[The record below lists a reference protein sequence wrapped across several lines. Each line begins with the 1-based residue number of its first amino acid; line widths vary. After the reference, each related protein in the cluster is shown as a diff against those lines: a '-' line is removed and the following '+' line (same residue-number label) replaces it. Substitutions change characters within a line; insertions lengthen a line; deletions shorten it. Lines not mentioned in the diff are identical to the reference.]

1 MNIASLLPVRP
12 VKKRWIALLVASV
25 LLHIL
30 FIRWADGRLRMPSAP
45 EPADPPMVTVQLQMA
60 PPPAAVPV
68 QPQPLPAPR
77 PKPRPAPA
85 APSPSIAPEPV
96 VPVEPEPV
104 PEPDL
109 AGSEAPG
116 TSVEQTVE
124 PLPPAVAAPP
134 SDSNKVS
141 PPPSAELKYDV
152 QALREGRTVYGSSK
166 IDWRLDGDRYTVSS
180 EASVLFFTV
189 LSAKS
194 EGSLDGYGL
203 APLLYSE
210 RRFRKAETNTHFNR
224 ERNTISFSA
233 STLSYPRKGGEQ
245 DRASVIWQ
253 FAGFCRAN
261 PKKITAGAVA
271 EIFVAGMRDAET
283 WPLQVVGLEEITLA
297 GGKTNAWHIVRLPRH
312 GSFEQR
318 IDFWLDPQQEWY
330 PVRLRYT
337 DTNGEYLD
345 MALASLTPGA
355 AR

>member
-1 MNIASLLPVRP
+1 MNIASFLPAGP

-30 FIRWADGRLRMPSAP
+30 FIRWADGRLRMPSVP
-45 EPADPPMVTVQLQMA
+45 ELADPPTVTVQLQMA
-60 PPPAAVPV
+60 SPPAAVPAP
-68 QPQPLPAPR
+68 PQPLPKPR
-77 PKPRPAPA
+77 PKPRPAPS
-85 APSPSIAPEPV
+85 APSSSIEPEPV
-96 VPVEPEPV
+96 APAEPEPV
-104 PEPDL
+104 PEPDS
-109 AGSEAPG
+109 AGIEAPG
-116 TSVEQTVE
+116 TSVETAVE
-124 PLPPAVAAPP
+124 PVPQTAAMSP

-166 IDWRLDGDRYTVSS
+166 IDWRVDGERYALSS

-189 LSAKS
+189 LSFKS
-194 EGSLDGYGL
+194 EGSIDGYGL

-210 RRFRKAETNTHFNR
+210 RRFRKSETNTHFNR

-245 DRASVIWQ
+245 DRASLIWQ

-261 PKKITAGAVA
+261 SKKIVAGAVA
-271 EIFVAGMRDAET
+271 EIFVAGVRDAET
-283 WPLQVVGLEEITLA
+283 WPLQVVGFEEVTL
-297 GGKTNAWHIVRLPRH
+297 GSGKTNAWHVVRLPRH

-337 DTNGEYLD
+337 ENSGEYLD
-345 MALASLTPGA
+345 MTLSSLTPGA